1 MKAKEKYS
9 LEEIVE
15 VLANFKEVMNYV
27 RQNHSVWDSTVQEC
41 DKAFGDIRHYCELQY
56 PTQRKDKTKVVRLIH
71 DFSVKRRECKDY
83 LEVLAPLFE
92 SSLVEEK
99 QLMNLN
105 RVINQIKKNQDRNKK
120 YMPRVLDELFTGK

>member
-99 QLMNLN
+99 QLMNVN

-120 YMPRVLDELFTGK
+120 YMPRVLDELFK

>member
-1 MKAKEKYS
+1 MKEQYS

-15 VLANFKEVMNYV
+15 TLAKFKEVMNYV

-56 PTQRKDKTKVVRLIH
+56 PTQRRDKTKVVRLIH
-71 DFSVKRRECKDY
+71 DFSVKRRQCKDY

-92 SSLVEEK
+92 SNLVEEK
-99 QLMNLN
+99 QLMNVN
-105 RVINQIKKNQDRNKK
+105 RIINQIKKNQDKNKK
-120 YMPRVLDELFTGK
+120 YMPRVLEELFK

>member
-1 MKAKEKYS
+1 MKEKYS

-15 VLANFKEVMNYV
+15 TLANFKEVMNYV

-71 DFSVKRRECKDY
+71 DFSVKRRQCKDY

-92 SSLVEEK
+92 SNLVEEK
-99 QLMNLN
+99 QLMNVN
-105 RVINQIKKNQDRNKK
+105 RIINQIKKNQEKNRAYK
-120 YMPRVLDELFTGK
+120 PRV

>member
-1 MKAKEKYS
+1 MKEQYS

-15 VLANFKEVMNYV
+15 TLAKFKEVMNYV

-71 DFSVKRRECKDY
+71 DFSIKRRQCKDY

-99 QLMNLN
+99 QLMNVN
-105 RVINQIKKNQDRNKK
+105 RIINQIKKNQDKNKK
-120 YMPRVLDELFTGK
+120 YMPRVLDELFK

>member
-1 MKAKEKYS
+1 MKEQYS

-15 VLANFKEVMNYV
+15 TLAKFKEVMNYV

-71 DFSVKRRECKDY
+71 DFSIKRRQCKDY

-99 QLMNLN
+99 QLMNVN
-105 RVINQIKKNQDRNKK
+105 RIINQIKKNQDKNKK
-120 YMPRVLDELFTGK
+120 YMPRILEELFK

>member
-1 MKAKEKYS
+1 MKEQYS

-15 VLANFKEVMNYV
+15 TLAKFKEVMNYV

-71 DFSVKRRECKDY
+71 DFSIKRRQCKDY

-99 QLMNLN
+99 QLMNVN
-105 RVINQIKKNQDRNKK
+105 RIINQIKKNQDKNKK
-120 YMPRVLDELFTGK
+120 YMPRVLEELFK

>member
-1 MKAKEKYS
+1 MKEQYS

-15 VLANFKEVMNYV
+15 TLAKFKEVMNYV

-56 PTQRKDKTKVVRLIH
+56 PTQRRDKTKVVRLIH
-71 DFSVKRRECKDY
+71 DTSVKRRECKDY

-92 SSLVEEK
+92 SGLIEEK
-99 QLMNLN
+99 QLNNLS
-105 RVINQIKKNQDRNKK
+105 RIINQIKKNQEKNRTYK
-120 YMPRVLDELFTGK
+120 PRVLDELFK

>member
-1 MKAKEKYS
+1 MKEQYS

-15 VLANFKEVMNYV
+15 TLAKFKEVMNYV

-71 DFSVKRRECKDY
+71 DFSIKRRQCKDC

-99 QLMNLN
+99 QLMNVN
-105 RVINQIKKNQDRNKK
+105 RIINQIKKNQDKNKK
-120 YMPRVLDELFTGK
+120 YMPRVLEELFK